1 MIACTR
7 SICKCH
13 GVAEPSGGEKVSRT
27 KLYGIISAWTSP
39 LLFVLMVLQLLS
51 GLGAIK
57 GRQLTLVT
65 AGLFNPAYAG
75 KLHTVWLVLVTGLVI
90 YLHGIA
96 GIGLLIR
103 RSKLVRYKTVWEIV
117 LMVLGLALFVQ
128 FLLLF
133 FL

>member
-7 SICKCH
+7 SICKCR
-13 GVAEPSGGEKVSRT
+13 GVAESSWGKVNRT
-27 KLYGIISAWTSP
+27 KLYGIITAWTSP

-57 GRQLTLVT
+57 GRQLALVT
-65 AGLFNPAYAG
+65 AGLFDPANAG
-75 KLHTVWLVLVTGLVI
+75 KLHTVWLVLATGLVV

-96 GIGLLIR
+96 GIGLLMR
-103 RSKLVRYKTVWEIV
+103 RSNLVRHKTVWEIV

-133 FL
+133 LL

>member
-1 MIACTR
+1 MN
-7 SICKCH
+7 
-13 GVAEPSGGEKVSRT
+13 RT
-27 KLYGIISAWTSP
+27 KLYGIITTWTSP
-39 LLFVLMVLQLLS
+39 LLFVLMVLQLLT

-57 GRQLTLVT
+57 GRQFALVT
-65 AGLFNPAYAG
+65 AGLIDPANAG

-90 YLHGIA
+90 YIHGIA

-103 RSKLVRYKTVWEIV
+103 RSNLVRHKTVWEIV

-133 FL
+133 LL

>member
-1 MIACTR
+1 
-7 SICKCH
+7 
-13 GVAEPSGGEKVSRT
+13 
-27 KLYGIISAWTSP
+27 
-39 LLFVLMVLQLLS
+39 MVLQLLT

-57 GRQLTLVT
+57 GRQLALVT
-65 AGLFNPAYAG
+65 GGLFDPASAG

-103 RSKLVRYKTVWEIV
+103 RSKWIRYKMAWEIV

-133 FL
+133 LL

>member
-1 MIACTR
+1 
-7 SICKCH
+7 
-13 GVAEPSGGEKVSRT
+13 
-27 KLYGIISAWTSP
+27 
-39 LLFVLMVLQLLS
+39 MVLQLLT

-57 GRQLTLVT
+57 GRQLSLVT

-75 KLHTVWLVLVTGLVI
+75 KLHTVWLVLVTGVVI
-90 YLHGIA
+90 YVHGIA

-103 RSKLVRYKTVWEIV
+103 RSKMVRYKTAWEII

-133 FL
+133 FI